1 MTLNSDERF
10 KKVEALL
17 LSRGLEFTPPMRYHY
32 FNDPMFKA
40 LFSLIVELFESKTDK
55 DTLSNWDTWEDF

>member
-1 MTLNSDERF
+1 MNSDEQF

-17 LSRGLEFTPPMRYHY
+17 LSRGLEFTPPMRYNY

-40 LFSLIVELFESKTDK
+40 IFTLLLELIEKTDWDPHEELWK
-55 DTLSNWDTWEDF
+55 DF